1 MAVRESDAPLGEL
14 VGESTADAAGG
25 PVAERSNGRSGPS
38 RSQRRK
44 QTRASRRLTRGVVR
58 KIDLWSVL
66 KLSVVFYLALYG
78 ILLVAAVLLWTA
90 ATTTGLRGNVESFV
104 ADMIAS
110 GQFHFVASELFRA
123 GAVGGAIL
131 VVLGTG
137 ANVMLAVLYNLIS
150 QTVGGLTVVVEER
163 PTARAVQEEAFPARQ
178 PVIRQVRERAKV
190 AEPEPEPEP
199 EPVPKPEP
207 EPVRILIPEA
217 EIRQSHRPRPS
228 STPEPSGL

>member
-44 QTRASRRLTRGVVR
+44 QTRATRRLTRGVVR

-66 KLSVVFYLALYG
+66 KLSAVFYLALYG

-163 PTARAVQEEAFPARQ
+163 PTARAVQEAAFPARQ

-190 AEPEPEPEP
+190 AEPVPVPV
-199 EPVPKPEP
+199 PVPKPEP